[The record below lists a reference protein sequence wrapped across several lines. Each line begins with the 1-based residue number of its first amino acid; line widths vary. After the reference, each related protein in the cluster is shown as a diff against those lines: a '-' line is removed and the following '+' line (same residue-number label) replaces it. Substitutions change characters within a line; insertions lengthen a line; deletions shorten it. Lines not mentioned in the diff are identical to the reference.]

1 MKFST
6 ALFAIFLALASDS
19 VASTQHRSPSTSTK
33 DFDHRTDGKAT
44 HLVKFKNEKDFKRM
58 RSMAKGVMRKMSTEQ
73 STEEKNLATKVK
85 TLFKK
90 TTRIISFQ
98 NLTEDEIKYFE
109 NSGAYTITRE
119 HVYRLDPQEKERGSG
134 KRRLQYDAEVPYGID
149 MVQALDVPDNFI
161 EGSNVTVCIVDT
173 GIDIEH
179 PDLQVFNVTGKSFID
194 EAWNVDIN
202 GHGTHV
208 AGTIAALKN
217 DVGVLGVVNNGA
229 MNLLIAKVCAL
240 DGGCYN
246 VNDAVQW
253 CADEGADVIN
263 LSLGCAFC
271 GNEEESLI
279 YQSIYDDGVLVVA
292 AAGNEPN
299 EIGYPASYD
308 SVMSVAAV
316 DRNEEIAFFSSRNE
330 YVEIAAP
337 GVDVESTVPGND
349 YAYYSGTSMATPHI
363 AGVAALIWSHF
374 PTTNNTDIRKSL
386 VDSAKDLGDVGRDQ
400 AYGHGLVRAKIAYD
414 ILETGSIPPTSAP
427 TSFFCN
433 DDKAILTVSLV
444 TDAYPTETNWDLKD
458 KNGTVVLSGDSYVQ
472 SYYEYTASV
481 CIDPCPEVYTFTMYD
496 NYGDG
501 SGPYTVVVNG
511 DLKLEGNGDF
521 SYFTDPAEI
530 DACALPSQSPSVS
543 LTPTSAPTECDRSK
557 LVVRITPDIFGV
569 ETTWNVKDIYGAEIL
584 SGGPYPD
591 SYYSEEYYD
600 VMYEACVDSCGVYTF
615 AIGDDC
621 GDGIFTDE
629 SFEVKIDDEV
639 VVVDDGTFTNLYRKV
654 FSGCGTPLHLMSY
667 QGVDGYTTNMCLS
680 SRNRSRNLKIAECD
694 ATDDN
699 QIWVVD
705 RSGYVKNLGKG
716 QELCLLQ
723 GQHGILK
730 MKTCLEGLFQNLQ
743 RYAFNSIDGTMIAMG
758 RKGFPAI
765 TVSEPVNYDI
775 AKSFFGKDFDV
786 KKTSVQMNGTEPDEI
801 IIYLKDYMSEQ
812 RRDVNNEWK
821 NLFAVEL

>member
-6 ALFAIFLALASDS
+6 ALFAILALASDS

-58 RSMAKGVMRKMSTEQ
+58 WSMAKGVMRKMSTVQ

-90 TTRIISFQ
+90 TTRIMSFQ

-161 EGSNVTVCIVDT
+161 EGSNVTVCIVDS
-173 GIDIEH
+173 GIDIGH
-179 PDLQVFNVTGKSFID
+179 PDLQDFNVTGKSFLD
-194 EAWNVDIN
+194 EEAWNVDYD

-229 MNLLIAKVCAL
+229 MNLLIAKVCSQY
-240 DGGCYN
+240 GGCYN

-263 LSLGCAFC
+263 LSLGCSFC

-292 AAGNEPN
+292 AAGNDRFD
-299 EIGYPASYD
+299 IGYPASYD

-316 DRNEEIAFFSSRNE
+316 DSNENIAYFSNRNE

-337 GVDVESTVPGND
+337 GVDVESTVPGNGYD
-349 YAYYSGTSMATPHI
+349 YYSGTSMASPHI

-414 ILETGSIPPTSAP
+414 ILNGGSIPPTSAP

-433 DDKAILTVSLV
+433 DDKAILTV
-444 TDAYPTETNWDLKD
+444 
-458 KNGTVVLSGDSYVQ
+458 
-472 SYYEYTASV
+472 
-481 CIDPCPEVYTFTMYD
+481 
-496 NYGDG
+496 
-501 SGPYTVVVNG
+501 
-511 DLKLEGNGDF
+511 
-521 SYFTDPAEI
+521 
-530 DACALPSQSPSVS
+530 
-543 LTPTSAPTECDRSK
+543 
-557 LVVRITPDIFGV
+557 RITPDIWGV
-569 ETTWNVKDIYGAEIL
+569 ETTWRVTDIYGAEIL

-591 SYYSEEYYD
+591 SYFSEEYYD
-600 VMYEACVDSCGVYTF
+600 VMYEACVDTCGIYTF
-615 AIGDDC
+615 AIGDSY
-621 GDGIFTDE
+621 GDGIWTDE

-639 VVVDDGTFTNLYRKV
+639 VVVDDGIFTNQYRKV

-667 QGVDGYTTNMCLS
+667 QGVDSYTTNMCLS

-699 QIWVVD
+699 QIWFVD

>member
-6 ALFAIFLALASDS
+6 ALFAILALASDS

-33 DFDHRTDGKAT
+33 DSDYRRDGKAT
-44 HLVKFKNEKDFKRM
+44 FLVKFKNEVEFNRM
-58 RSMAKGVMRKMSTEQ
+58 SSMAKRDIKKISTVQ
-73 STEEKNLATKVK
+73 STEEKQLATKVK

-98 NLTEDEIKYFE
+98 NLTEDEIEYFE
-109 NSGAYTITRE
+109 NSDAYTITRE
-119 HVYRLDPQEKERGSG
+119 HVYRLDPQEKEGGFG
-134 KRRLQYDAEVPYGID
+134 KRRLQYDDAEVPYGID

-173 GIDIEH
+173 GIDIGH

-194 EAWNVDIN
+194 DEAWNVDTF

-229 MNLLIAKVCAL
+229 MKLLIAKVCAL
-240 DGGCYN
+240 DGWCYN
-246 VNDAVQW
+246 VDDAVQW

-263 LSLGCAFC
+263 LSLGCSFC
-271 GNEEESLI
+271 GNEEESDI

-292 AAGNEPN
+292 AAGNGGPGD
-299 EIGYPASYD
+299 IGYPASYD

-316 DRNEEIAFFSSRNE
+316 DLNEEIADFSSGNE

-337 GVDVESTVPGND
+337 GVDIKSTVPGND
-349 YAYYSGTSMATPHI
+349 YAYYSGTSMASPHI

-374 PTTNNTDIRKSL
+374 PGTQNTDIRKTL

-414 ILETGSIPPTSAP
+414 ILETGTFPPTVAP
-427 TSFFCN
+427 TSFVCN

-444 TDAYPTETNWDLKD
+444 TDAYPSETSWDLKD
-458 KNGTVVLSGDSYVQ
+458 KNGTVVLSGNSYSQ
-472 SYYEYTASV
+472 AYYEYTASV

-496 NYGDG
+496 SWGDG
-501 SGPYTVVVNG
+501 SGPYTVVVDG

-521 SYFTDPAEI
+521 SYSADPAEI
-530 DACALPSQSPSVS
+530 DACALPTTSPSVS
-543 LTPTSAPTECDRSK
+543 LTPTSAPTECDKSK
-557 LVVRITPDIFGV
+557 LVVRITPDIFGF
-569 ETTWNVKDIYGAEIL
+569 ETTWSVTDIYGAEIL
-584 SGGPYPD
+584 SGGPY
-591 SYYSEEYYD
+591 SGSYYD
-600 VMYEACVDSCGVYTF
+600 VTYEACVDTCGVYTF
-615 AIGDDC
+615 AIGDYY
-621 GDGIFTDE
+621 GDGIYTDE

-667 QGVDGYTTNMCLS
+667 QGADGYTTDMCLS
-680 SRNRSRNLKIAECD
+680 SRNSSRNLKIAECD
-694 ATDDN
+694 AADDN
-699 QIWVVD
+699 QIWFVD
-705 RSGYVKNLGKG
+705 RSGYVRNLGKG

-730 MKTCLEGLFQNLQ
+730 MKTCMEGLFQNKQ

-758 RKGFPAI
+758 RSGFPAI
-765 TVSEPVNYDI
+765 TISEPVNYDI
-775 AKSFFGKDFDV
+775 AESFFGKDFDV

-821 NLFAVEL
+821 NLLAVEF